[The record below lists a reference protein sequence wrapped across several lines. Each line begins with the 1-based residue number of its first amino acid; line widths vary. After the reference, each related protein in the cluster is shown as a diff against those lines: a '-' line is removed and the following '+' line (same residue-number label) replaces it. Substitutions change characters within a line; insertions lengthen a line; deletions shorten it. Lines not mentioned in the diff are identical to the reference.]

1 MKLLPAG
8 KGPRAGFTLAEVMV
22 TLVIVGIGLTLVL
35 QGLNTAKLT
44 AAQTRNLKLARDLA
58 ILTLGQVEAGLFQEE
73 EGERMF
79 GSYAAEGYEDFS
91 FEVVFGDD
99 TLTDVEAPLGEGGFD
114 TWDYRRSIEDEEEDY
129 EEDEEAVEPYETV
142 RIRVTF
148 PPIRDYKNDLVLER
162 WMGWERVYGVD
173 EDELAASAAGAG
185 ADSRGGSVAPGGGK

>member
-1 MKLLPAG
+1 MRTLGRANS
-8 KGPRAGFTLAEVMV
+8 PRAGFTLAEVMV

-58 ILTLGQVEAGLFQEE
+58 VLTLGQVEAGLFQEE

-79 GSYAAEGYEDFS
+79 GSYAEEGYEDFS

-99 TLTDVEAPLGEGGFD
+99 TLTDVEQALDEGAFD
-114 TWDYRRSIEDEEEDY
+114 TWDHRRSLEEEEET

-148 PPIRDYKNDLVLER
+148 PAIRDYKNDLVLER
-162 WMGWERVYGVD
+162 WMDWERVYGVD
-173 EDELAASAAGAG
+173 EEEMDAQL
-185 ADSRGGSVAPGGGK
+185 GGSGGKDAGSSTGGGK